1 MAFVMETTP
10 PRTSMVGLER
20 DVARAS
26 GAYRRPPSV
35 LWEAERRTNPVLQA
49 LCRSAEATLS
59 HGHGFACWVLLLGCG
74 LLAYFT
80 MPYEPKLW
88 ALALAVVI
96 LSTLAWAVRQTG
108 WLYAVLACLALA
120 AGMALATGH
129 ARLSDGPMILDEWV
143 GEVSGRI
150 ARLEQRSSGRVRVT
164 LRDLTMEELE
174 PWQTP
179 IAVRFTLIAE
189 TGDIFPGDRLTALV
203 QLGPPPEPV
212 MPGARN
218 VRRELYF
225 AGIGA
230 TGFAYGRAR
239 SVERNS
245 IEPWTFE
252 SANAHLQRLRIGLA
266 ERFSEQLAGTAGALA
281 ATLLVGKRDGL
292 SDEATEA
299 LRRAGLA
306 HLLAISGMHMA
317 MMTLSA
323 LALVRLVLALSPAHS
338 ASMHATRWAAGAAL
352 VIAIGYLA
360 LSGAST
366 ATQRAFIM
374 IAIALLAVMTNR
386 RALTIRAVALAA
398 VLVLVL
404 YPEAL
409 LGPSF
414 QMSFAAT
421 LALVA
426 AYAGFNAS
434 GTVWRWRLQSER
446 MPALV
451 RKPLMLVGGIAMTSL
466 IAGLATAPFAAF
478 HFSTATPLSLLGN
491 VLALP
496 LVSLIIM
503 PAGLVALLLT
513 PFALEGFPLEVMGWG
528 LDGVMAIAHWVAA
541 MDASRMAVPAVMP
554 EAIALATL
562 AGCMLALLSGWAR
575 VLALPV
581 LLLTLVTG
589 VFQPTPLILI
599 ERQGSTV
606 AVVTE
611 GVLQRSVARGS
622 RYTVEI
628 WHQRLAL
635 SATSTGDLWSCDP
648 LGCIARLEDGS
659 IIAHIFEP
667 AALEEDCA
675 VADVLITALPVPNE
689 CSAEHLIDSTVL
701 ARMGAIALVSNDDRL
716 EVWPSFASRNR
727 PWERS
732 AD

>member
-1 MAFVMETTP
+1 MAFVMDTTP

-20 DVARAS
+20 DIARAS
-26 GAYRRPPSV
+26 GVYRRPSSV
-35 LWEAERRTNPVLQA
+35 LWEAERRGNPALRA

-59 HGHGFACWVLLLGCG
+59 QGHGFACWVLLLGCG

-88 ALALAVVI
+88 ALALGVMI
-96 LSTLAWAVRQTG
+96 LSVLAWAVRQTG

-120 AGMALATGH
+120 GGMALAAGH

-143 GEVSGRI
+143 GEVSGRV
-150 ARLEQRSSGRVRVT
+150 ARVEQRSAGRVRVT
-164 LRDLTMEELE
+164 LRDLIMEELE
-174 PWQTP
+174 PAQTP
-179 IAVRFTLIAE
+179 KSVRFTLIAE
-189 TGDIFPGDRLTALV
+189 AGDVLPGDRLTALV

-218 VRRELYF
+218 VRRDLYF

-239 SVERNS
+239 SVDRNS
-245 IEPWTFE
+245 IDPWTLE

-266 ERFSEQLAGTAGALA
+266 ERFSERLTGTAGALA

-323 LALVRLVLALSPAHS
+323 LALVRLALALSPVQS

-352 VIAIGYLA
+352 VIAVGYLA

-374 IAIALLAVMTNR
+374 IAIALLAMMTNR

-404 YPEAL
+404 HPEAL

-426 AYAGFNAS
+426 AYAGFNTS

-446 MPALV
+446 MPVLV
-451 RKPLMLVGGIAMTSL
+451 RKPLMLVGGIAVTSL

-513 PFALEGFPLEVMGWG
+513 PFALEGWPLEVMGWG
-528 LDGVMAIAHWVAA
+528 LDGVMAIAQWVAA
-541 MDASRMAVPAVMP
+541 MDASRLAVPAVKP

-562 AGCMLALLSGWAR
+562 AGCLVALLSGWAR
-575 VLALPV
+575 ALALPV
-581 LLLTLVTG
+581 LLLTLMTG
-589 VFQPTPLILI
+589 VFQPRPLILI
-599 ERQGSTV
+599 ERQGRTV
-606 AVVTE
+606 AVLTE
-611 GVLQRSVARGS
+611 SGLQRSVTRGS
-622 RYTVEI
+622 RYSVEI

-635 SATSTGDLWSCDP
+635 PATSSDALWSCDP
-648 LGCIARLEDGS
+648 LGCVARLEEGS
-659 IIAHIFEP
+659 IIAHTFEP

-675 VADVLITALPVPNE
+675 LAQVLITALPVPNG
-689 CSAEHLIDSTVL
+689 CSAEQLIDSAVL
-701 ARMGAIALVSNDDRL
+701 ARMGAIALVSNEDRI
-716 EVWPSFASRNR
+716 EVWPSFATRNR
-727 PWERS
+727 PWERT

>member
-1 MAFVMETTP
+1 
-10 PRTSMVGLER
+10 MVRLER
-20 DVARAS
+20 DVAQAS
-26 GAYRRPPSV
+26 GGHRRPPDA
-35 LWEAERRTNPVLQA
+35 LWEGEQQAFPVL
-49 LCRSAEATLS
+49 RVISKSAEATLAQ
-59 HGHGFACWVLLLGCG
+59 GHGFAWWVLLLGCG
-74 LLAYFT
+74 LLFYFT

-88 ALALAVVI
+88 ALVLLSAALI
-96 LSTLAWAVRQTG
+96 GLAWSVRHTG
-108 WLYAVLACLALA
+108 WLYAALGCLALA
-120 AGMALATGH
+120 CGMALGAGH
-129 ARLSDGPMILDEWV
+129 ARLSDAPMILEEWV
-143 GEVSGRI
+143 GELSGRVT
-150 ARLEQRSSGRVRVT
+150 RLEQRSASRARVT
-164 LRDLTMEELE
+164 LHDLSMEELE
-174 PWQTP
+174 PLQTP
-179 IAVRFTLIAE
+179 RAVRFTLVAE
-189 TGDIFPGDRLTALV
+189 PGDILPGDNLTALV

-225 AGIGA
+225 VGIGA

-239 SVERNS
+239 AVERGTIS
-245 IEPWTFE
+245 RWTVE
-252 SANAHLQRLRIGLA
+252 GANAGLQRLRLSLA

-323 LALVRLVLALSPAHS
+323 LALVRLALALSPALS
-338 ASMHATRWAAGAAL
+338 ASMHATRWTAGAAL
-352 VIAIGYLA
+352 IIATGYLA

-374 IAIALLAVMTNR
+374 IAIALLAMMTNR
-386 RALTIRAVALAA
+386 RALTIRGVALAA
-398 VLVLVL
+398 LLVLVL
-404 YPEAL
+404 HPEAL

-426 AYAGFNAS
+426 AYAGFNTS
-434 GTVWRWRLQSER
+434 ETVWRWRLQAER
-446 MPALV
+446 APVLI
-451 RKPLMLVGGIAMTSL
+451 RKPLTLLGGIALTSL

-513 PFALEGFPLEVMGWG
+513 PFALEGLPLEVMGWG
-528 LDGVMAIAHWVAA
+528 LDAVMVVARWVAA
-541 MDASRMAVPAVMP
+541 MDASRIGIPAVKP
-554 EAIALATL
+554 EAVALLTL
-562 AGCMLALLSGWAR
+562 AGCMAALLVGWAR
-575 VLALPV
+575 VAAVPV
-581 LLLTLVTG
+581 LVLATVTG
-589 VFQPTPLILI
+589 VFQPTPLVLI

-606 AVVTE
+606 AVLTE
-611 GVLQRSVARGS
+611 QGLERSVMRGS
-622 RYTVEI
+622 RYSVEI

-635 SATSTGDLWSCDP
+635 QPTSSQSVSSQSVSSRNLWSCDP
-648 LGCIARLEDGS
+648 LGCVARLEDGG
-659 IIAHIFEP
+659 IIAHVFEP

-675 VADVLITALPVPNE
+675 VASVVITALPVPHG
-689 CSAEHLIDSTVL
+689 CSADQLIDSATL
-701 ARMGAIALVSNDDRL
+701 AQFGAIALVGTEEEFEL
-716 EVWPSFASRNR
+716 WPSFATRNR
-727 PWERS
+727 PWEVTV
-732 AD
+732 D

>member
-1 MAFVMETTP
+1 MQKTTP
-10 PRTSMVGLER
+10 HTSMVRLER
-20 DVARAS
+20 DVARAA
-26 GAYRRPPSV
+26 GGYGRAPNP
-35 LWEAERRTNPVLQA
+35 LWEAEPRTNPLLLA
-49 LCRSAEATLS
+49 FSKAAEAALS
-59 HGHGFACWVLLLGCG
+59 QGHGFAWWVLLLGAG
-74 LLAYFT
+74 VLAYFT

-88 ALALAVVI
+88 ALLVACLCLV
-96 LSTLAWAVRQTG
+96 TLAWAVRQSG
-108 WLYAVLACLALA
+108 WLYAVLAGLAIASGMSMA
-120 AGMALATGH
+120 AGH
-129 ARLSDGPMILDEWV
+129 ARLSDAPLILEEWV
-143 GEVSGRI
+143 GEVSGRVV
-150 ARLEQRSSGRVRVT
+150 RLEQRSAGRARVT
-164 LRDLTMEELE
+164 LQGLQLE
-174 PWQTP
+174 GVMPAQTP
-179 IAVRFTLIAE
+179 HAVRFTLAAQPGE
-189 TGDIFPGDRLTALV
+189 IFPGDRLTALV

-239 SVERNS
+239 SVERGS
-245 IEPWTFE
+245 ADLGTIAR
-252 SANAHLQRLRIGLA
+252 ANAALQRVRIALA
-266 ERFSEQLAGTAGALA
+266 ERFTEQLSGTAGALA

-323 LALVRLVLALSPAHS
+323 LALVRLGLALSPAHS
-338 ASMHATRWAAGAAL
+338 SSLHATRWAAGAAL
-352 VIAIGYLA
+352 IIATGYLA

-374 IAIALLAVMTNR
+374 IAIALLALMTNR

-398 VLVLVL
+398 LLVMVLH
-404 YPEAL
+404 PQSL

-426 AYAGFNAS
+426 AYGGFNSSA
-434 GTVWRWRLQSER
+434 TVWRWRLQSER
-446 MPALV
+446 LPALV
-451 RKPLMLVGGIAMTSL
+451 RKPLLLLAGIAVTSL
-466 IAGLATAPFAAF
+466 IAGVATAPFAAY

-513 PFALEGFPLEVMGWG
+513 PLALEGLPLAIMGWG

-541 MDASRMAVPAVMP
+541 MEGSRLAVRAIQP
-554 EAIALATL
+554 EAIALITL
-562 AGCMLALLSGWAR
+562 AGCMLALLAGWAR
-575 VLALPV
+575 ALALPV
-581 LLLTLVTG
+581 VLMALATG
-589 VFQPTPLILI
+589 VFQPTPSILI
-599 ERQGSTV
+599 EREASTV
-606 AVVTE
+606 ALVGE
-611 GVLQRSVARGS
+611 HGLQRSVTRGARYS
-622 RYTVEI
+622 VDI

-635 SATSTGDLWSCDP
+635 EAGSPSTLWACDP
-648 LGCIARLEDGS
+648 LGCIAPLADGS
-659 IIAHIFEP
+659 LIAHVFEP
-667 AALEEDCA
+667 AALEEDCRA
-675 VADVLITALPVPNE
+675 ARVVVTALPVPHG
-689 CSAEHLIDSTVL
+689 CAADYLIDAAVL
-701 ARMGAIALVSNDDRL
+701 SRSGAVALV
-716 EVWPSFASRNR
+716 ETGEGFEIWPSFANRTR
-727 PWERS
+727 PWQII